1 MIKFLFLSLFFF
13 LGSELVT
20 PAIAQSSAVSC
31 QIDESG
37 TDDYSF
43 QLFNC
48 NYSRSAIDT
57 ERIGFQ
63 LSTNLGTLIILKA
76 QSGAEV
82 IMPNPDQVNALV
94 QTAWVVEKAERF
106 NGVMELTLYNQETGK
121 TVKIAF
127 NF

>member
-13 LGSELVT
+13 LGSELVA

-82 IMPNPDQVNALV
+82 IMPQP
-94 QTAWVVEKAERF
+94 
-106 NGVMELTLYNQETGK
+106 GPS
-121 TVKIAF
+121 
-127 NF
+127 

>member
-1 MIKFLFLSLFFF
+1 MLKFIFLSLFFF
-13 LGSELVT
+13 IGTELVT
-20 PAIAQSSAVSC
+20 PVIAQSSAVSC

-76 QSGAEV
+76 QSGTEV

-94 QTAWVVEKAERF
+94 QTAWVVERAERF

-121 TVKIAF
+121 TVKVDF
-127 NF
+127 SF

>member
-1 MIKFLFLSLFFF
+1 MLKLLFLSLFFF

-20 PAIAQSSAVSC
+20 PIIAQSSAVSC

-37 TDDYSF
+37 TNDYSF

-82 IMPNPDQVNALV
+82 IMPNPDQVNDLV
-94 QTAWVVEKAERF
+94 QTAWVLERAEQF
-106 NGVMELTLYNQETGK
+106 NNIMELTLYNQETGK
-121 TVKIAF
+121 TVKIDVSF
-127 NF
+127 

>member
-1 MIKFLFLSLFFF
+1 MLKFIFLSLFFF
-13 LGSELVT
+13 LGTELVT
-20 PAIAQSSAVSC
+20 PLIAQSSAVSC

-76 QSGAEV
+76 QSGTEV

-94 QTAWVVEKAERF
+94 QTAWVVERAERF

-121 TVKIAF
+121 TVKIDF
-127 NF
+127 SF

>member
-1 MIKFLFLSLFFF
+1 MLKFLFVSLFFF
-13 LGSELVT
+13 IGSELLT

-63 LSTNLGTLIILKA
+63 FSTNLGTLIILKA

-82 IMPNPDQVNALV
+82 IMPSPDKVNTLI
-94 QTAWVVEKAERF
+94 QTAWIVEKAERF
-106 NGVMELTLYNQETGK
+106 NGIVELTLYNQETGK
-121 TVKIAF
+121 TVKIDVSF
-127 NF
+127 